1 MFVYQRVLLL
11 GSRNHGFT
19 SKNMEVPPES
29 TLGINLVVHG
39 IVFVGYSYCK
49 VAVVSVLPIYF
60 GGSQEQNQFLC
71 RIQSGLGQV
80 IGYPKKIVVVM
91 DGTYCSNVNPGW
103 INLDYQL
110 EGSPHLLNVPLAT
123 FPSNGS
129 YLHMYIYIHMYSIYT
144 YLQCVDVYIYIPI
157 CVYIH
162 YIYIHIY

>member
-129 YLHMYIYIHMYSIYT
+129 YLHMYIYIYTHVQYIHISTVCRCIYI
-144 YLQCVDVYIYIPI
+144 YLYVYIYI
-157 CVYIH
+157 
-162 YIYIHIY
+162 IYIHIY